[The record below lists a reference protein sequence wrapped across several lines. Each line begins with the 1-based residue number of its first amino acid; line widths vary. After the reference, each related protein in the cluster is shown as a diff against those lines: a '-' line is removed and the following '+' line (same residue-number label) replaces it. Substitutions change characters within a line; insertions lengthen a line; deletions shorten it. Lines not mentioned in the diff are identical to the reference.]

1 MRFIITGILCLPL
14 LFAATA
20 MGAADDSVTVPN
32 CLLSMNEEAE
42 VPAQEAGVL
51 IKIPVREGQA
61 VAKGETLAQI
71 DDALAKMQ
79 YNIAYYKLKAAEK
92 EAADDIG
99 IRYAEAAAKVA
110 KAEYDQARDA
120 NNKFPGTVP
129 LAEERRLLL
138 KHREMVL
145 SIEKSQKEMALAAL
159 QVKVSEA
166 ELKAAEAKLEHYH
179 ATSPLDAVVVEFS
192 RHEGEWVQPGDPLM
206 RLVRVDRLRA
216 EGYVSASNYSAA
228 EIKGR
233 PVNVI
238 VTLARG
244 RKETFPG
251 KIVYV
256 KPLIEAGGQ
265 FLVRAEVD
273 NRKQGDIWLLSP
285 GLSAEMIIKLR

>member
-1 MRFIITGILCLPL
+1 MRFFITGIICLSM
-14 LFAATA
+14 LFAVTA
-20 MGAADDSVTVPN
+20 IRAAEDTVTLPN

-42 VPAQEAGVL
+42 VPAQEPGVL
-51 IKIPVREGQA
+51 MKIPVHEGQQ
-61 VAKGETLAQI
+61 VKKGETLALI

-79 YNIAYYKLKAAEK
+79 YNISYYKLKAAEK

-99 IRYAEAAAKVA
+99 VRYAEAAAKVA
-110 KAEYDQARDA
+110 ESEYQQAIDA
-120 NNKFPGTVP
+120 NRKVEGAFP
-129 LAEERRLLL
+129 LAEVRRLLL

-145 SIEKSQKEMALAAL
+145 SIEKSQKEMVLAAL

-166 ELKAAEAKLEHYH
+166 ELKAAEAKLERFRVT
-179 ATSPLDAVVVEFS
+179 APIDAVVVEFS

-216 EGYVSASNYSAA
+216 EGYVSASNYIAA

-233 PVNVI
+233 SVNVV

-244 RKETFPG
+244 QKETFPG

-256 KPLIEAGGQ
+256 KPLIEAGGE
-265 FLVRAEVD
+265 FLVRAEID
-273 NRKQGDIWLLSP
+273 NRKLGDVWLLSP
-285 GLSAEMIIKLR
+285 GLSAEMIIQLR